1 MGDFCYLYLLAFP
14 QCWVLQHPF
23 WDVGGRNKAA
33 ECNTMFFSG
42 YMSPSWLALEEE
54 KKFKHSISLEVD
66 TLLFLFSK
74 FFQFDAILFLH

>member
-1 MGDFCYLYLLAFP
+1 
-14 QCWVLQHPF
+14 
-23 WDVGGRNKAA
+23 
-33 ECNTMFFSG
+33 MFFSG

-54 KKFKHSISLEVD
+54 KKFKHSIYLEVD